1 MTKPQEDISLTSDI
15 LELLRGEEG
24 AIGRALE
31 LIFNQV
37 MILERER
44 HLKASL
50 YERSDE
56 RTGYANG
63 FKPKQLKTRSGVLDL
78 RVPQTR
84 DGFYP
89 SCIDKGLRSERAL
102 KASLAEMY
110 VQGVSTRK
118 MAAITEKMCG
128 FEITSSDVSR
138 ITKELDDEFEQWRNR
153 PLGQYRYLWLDA
165 RYEKVRHDGH
175 VIDCAVLIA
184 KGVNTEGKREVLGVS
199 VSLSEAEVHWRN
211 FLQSLVKRGLLGVEL
226 IIADAHKGLRAA
238 RRSVFH
244 GVMWQRC
251 QFHLQ
256 QNAQAYVNSLKQR
269 AELGD
274 KIRDIFNASSRS
286 DAERMLKEIVAY
298 YEKGNPTLAQWLE
311 QNIPEGFAVF
321 SENIPK
327 SHRKRLRT
335 TNPLERLNREI
346 KRRTRTACLFPNEA
360 ACLRLVTAVV
370 METSEEWLL
379 GKTYLPLK
387 ETC

>member
-1 MTKPQEDISLTSDI
+1 MIKPQDDISLTSQL
-15 LELLRGEEG
+15 LELLSGEDG

-31 LIFNQV
+31 LVFNQA
-37 MILERER
+37 MLLERQR
-44 HLKASL
+44 HLNASA

-63 FKPKQLKTRSGVLDL
+63 FKPKSLKTRSGVLEL
-78 RVPQTR
+78 KVPQTR

-102 KASLAEMY
+102 KVSLAEMY
-110 VQGVSTRK
+110 LQGVSTRK
-118 MAAITEKMCG
+118 MAAITEKLCG

-138 ITKELDDEFEQWRNR
+138 LTKELDDEFERWRNR
-153 PLGQYRYLWLDA
+153 PLGKYRYLWLDA

-175 VIDCAVLIA
+175 IIDCAVLVA
-184 KGVNTEGKREVLGVS
+184 KGVNEEGKREILGVS

-211 FLQSLVKRGLLGVEL
+211 FLQSLLQRGLHGLEL
-226 IIADAHKGLRAA
+226 IISDAHKGLRAA
-238 RRSVFH
+238 RRSIFS
-244 GVMWQRC
+244 GVSWQRC

-269 AELGD
+269 AELGE
-274 KIRDIFNASSRS
+274 KIRDIFNAASLS
-286 DAERMLKEIVAY
+286 DAERLLKAAVEHY
-298 YEKGNPTLAQWLE
+298 SKGNPKLAEWLE

-321 SENIPK
+321 SGNIPK
-327 SHRKRLRT
+327 NHRKRLRT

-379 GKTYLPLK
+379 GKTYLALQ
-387 ETC
+387 

>member
-1 MTKPQEDISLTSDI
+1 MIKPQEDISLTSRV
-15 LELLRGEEG
+15 LELLSGEDG

-37 MILERER
+37 MLLERER
-44 HLKASL
+44 HLKATA
-50 YERSDE
+50 YERSEE

-63 FKPKQLKTRSGVLDL
+63 FKPKSLKTRSGVLDL
-78 RVPQTR
+78 KVPQTR

-89 SCIDKGLRSERAL
+89 TCLDKGLRSERAL

-110 VQGVSTRK
+110 IQGVSTRK

-128 FEITSSDVSR
+128 FEISSSDVSR
-138 ITKELDDEFEQWRNR
+138 LSQELDDEFECWRNR
-153 PLGQYRYLWLDA
+153 PLGEYRYLWLDA

-184 KGVNTEGKREVLGVS
+184 KGVNHEGKREVLGVS

-211 FLQSLVKRGLLGVEL
+211 FLQSLLKRGLHGVEL
-226 IIADAHKGLRAA
+226 IISDAHKGLRAA
-238 RRSVFH
+238 RRNTFS
-244 GVMWQRC
+244 GVSWQLC

-256 QNAQAYVNSLKQR
+256 QNAQAYVNNLKQR
-269 AELGD
+269 AEIGER
-274 KIRDIFNASSRS
+274 IRDIFNAPSRS
-286 DAERMLKEIVAY
+286 DAERLLKAAVEY
-298 YEKGNPTLAQWLE
+298 YAKGNSRLAEWLE
-311 QNIPEGFAVF
+311 ENIPEGFAVF
-321 SENIPK
+321 SDKIQKN
-327 SHRKRLRT
+327 HRKRLRT

-360 ACLRLVTAVV
+360 ACLRLVTAIV

-379 GKTYLPLK
+379 GKTYLVFN
-387 ETC
+387 